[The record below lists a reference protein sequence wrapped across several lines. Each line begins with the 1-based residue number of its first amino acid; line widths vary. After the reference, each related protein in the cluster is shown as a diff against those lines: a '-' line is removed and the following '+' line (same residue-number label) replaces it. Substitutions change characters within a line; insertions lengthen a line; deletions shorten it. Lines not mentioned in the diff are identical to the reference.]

1 MTQQT
6 LINTY
11 GVPGIELD
19 PGPAT
24 GIEGTV
30 PALLEEQTMK
40 LDKQEKQLKL
50 LIRTKQ
56 RVV

>member
-30 PALLEEQTMK
+30 PALLEAA
-40 LDKQEKQLKL
+40 DWNSSA
-50 LIRTKQ
+50 IVRTAYGSESQ
-56 RVV
+56 